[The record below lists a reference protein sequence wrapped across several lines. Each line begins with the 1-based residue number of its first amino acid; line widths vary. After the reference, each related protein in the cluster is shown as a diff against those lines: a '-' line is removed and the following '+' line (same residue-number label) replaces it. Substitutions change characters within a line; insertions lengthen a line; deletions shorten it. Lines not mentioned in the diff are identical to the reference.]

1 MLTFIALASVLVQDP
16 FEDPHFGLAPAK
28 IERLT
33 VDQWMTH
40 CEKVYGDGLPE
51 YAIRGSLYTYSE
63 LVDARIERLISAK
76 PTDRQAD
83 LRALPKALAKYVLA
97 MHEFEVAHAG
107 GGTLYLTTHAFR
119 HANSRMLVRDLLE
132 GTLKDPG
139 PRKVSDGTKALDELA
154 KHVPEAFYRPAAT
167 NALAEIRRAYKLTTD
182 SLKNRTR
189 KDSNAVI
196 EFCVSAAKLDLFG
209 ATVY

>member
-1 MLTFIALASVLVQDP
+1 MLTFLALASILVQDP
-16 FEDPHFGLAPAK
+16 LDDPHFGLAPAK
-28 IERLT
+28 IERLS
-33 VDQWMTH
+33 VEQWMAH
-40 CEKVYGDGLPE
+40 CEKVYEDGLPE

-76 PTDRQAD
+76 PADRRAE

-107 GGTLYLTTHAFR
+107 GGTLYLTTHSFR

-139 PRKVSDGTKALDELA
+139 PRKVSNGTKALDELA
-154 KHVPEAFYRPAAT
+154 KHIPEAFYNPAAT
-167 NALAEIRRAYKLTTD
+167 TALAEIRKAYKLTTD
-182 SLKNRTR
+182 LLKNRTR

-196 EFCVSAAKLDLFG
+196 EFCLSAAKLDTFE
-209 ATVY
+209 ATTY